1 MKGYL
6 QLISSVTACNKDKL
20 LLLEMIDR
28 LDEFTHVLLAELDSW
43 RLFVDLQ
50 LSSKGLVF
58 SRSFHQ
64 FFFRI
69 NDYMSWLFDC
79 AEFREVLDSLQA
91 RWKHE
96 GVDVLFEFLIAEVVM
111 HVFDFGLETID
122 STFES

>member
-28 LDEFTHVLLAELDSW
+28 LGEIMYDLLAELDSW

-79 AEFREVLDSLQA
+79 VKSLESLDSLQA

-111 HVFDFGLETID
+111 HVFDLGLVTID
-122 STFES
+122 KTFES